1 MNAQR
6 YKHLQVRKSQL
17 ETEIAEL
24 KKSIDTQRKDL
35 DNKVRSLQEV
45 EKETRLVLNVKPVV
59 SEHAILRYVE
69 RVLKI
74 DIKTIETEI
83 LSTEV
88 INAIETLHSGKIPFK
103 DGMTLVVKDKTI
115 VTINPKDD
123 K

>member
-6 YKHLQVRKSQL
+6 YKHLQVRKTQL
-17 ETEIAEL
+17 ESEIAEL
-24 KKSIDTQRKDL
+24 KKSVDAQKKDL

-45 EKETRLVLNVKPVV
+45 EKEARLVLNVKPVI

-69 RVLKI
+69 RVLGV
-74 DIKTIETEI
+74 DIKAIEDEI
-83 LSTEV
+83 LSPKI

-103 DGMTLVVKDKTI
+103 NGMTLVVKDKTI
-115 VTINPKDD
+115 VTINPKDE